1 MTILYRGEVAIES
14 LDGTKM
20 GVIEESALSHVF
32 VVGAVDIDGIE
43 HGAVSRMTLKFKSL
57 GDRAAKILS

>member
-1 MTILYRGEVAIES
+1 MTILHRGEVAIEG
-14 LDGTKM
+14 LDGAEM

>member
-14 LDGTKM
+14 LNGTKM
-20 GVIEESALSHVF
+20 GVIEEAALSHVF

-43 HGAVSRMTLKFKSL
+43 DSPVSRMTLKFKSL